1 MDKSIRHTGHVKEA
15 IKSRNRDEGQYSLPY
30 EIMVCVTHKSLSLS
44 LRVETIGIYSLV
56 DLGAIQHFKGTVSK
70 SMLSYAS
77 YPQSTV
83 RETRCIFQMH
93 KIPSCQS
100 HSTSTLLGKDLIHK
114 HYRTMHKAHSKC
126 SLTSDMNTFDKLN
139 VCLLDCKT

>member
-70 SMLSYAS
+70 SMLPACQPSIIILCVLPSKY
-77 YPQSTV
+77 Y
-83 RETRCIFQMH
+83 EGDKMH
-93 KIPSCQS
+93 IP
-100 HSTSTLLGKDLIHK
+100 D
-114 HYRTMHKAHSKC
+114 A
-126 SLTSDMNTFDKLN
+126 
-139 VCLLDCKT
+139 